1 MPWTSPT
8 SPSGDYFATLDLVTF
23 DNNAVATSVS
33 LSGTLIPDS
42 ITVTGTQQ
50 FHVFRGGRHWRL
62 DRSDR
67 RRSRLAD
74 DFQHRQLLQRSHAG
88 PRRHAGSWAQTTPC
102 RRPLR
107 WCSAAA
113 PRNGTF
119 DLAGFS
125 QTRRLA
131 GHRPVGRGR
140 QPDDRQQRGFQHRDI
155 DNQWF
160 LNLRRLDPGRVQR
173 RRRADGLDRCRRPG
187 VPQRQQHLHRTDDDC
202 HRRHIAARRQLRAL
216 GAGANAGNLVAN
228 GLLDLAGYHATVN
241 TLSGSGTV
249 GDSGGGGS
257 LTFGNNA
264 SSTFS
269 GLLTGGNNTNLT
281 KNGAG
286 TFVLTGTNVVANT
299 MINQGTYQIGN
310 GVLNGSAGS
319 ATQYNIAPVRGSI
332 STKAPAPT
340 PPSPGAAS
348 PAAGRSSWAT
358 PSRRRRGIAITAR

>member
-1 MPWTSPT
+1 M
-8 SPSGDYFATLDLVTF
+8 L
-23 DNNAVATSVS
+23 
-33 LSGTLIPDS
+33 
-42 ITVTGTQQ
+42 
-50 FHVFRGGRHWRL
+50 
-62 DRSDR
+62 
-67 RRSRLAD
+67 
-74 DFQHRQLLQRSHAG
+74 
-88 PRRHAGSWAQTTPC
+88 GS
-102 RRPLR
+102 
-107 WCSAAA
+107 SAAK
-113 PRNGTF
+113 GTF

-125 QTRRLA
+125 QTVASLGTGPSAAAANQTIGNSAASSTATLTINGSSTYGGSIQDEFNGGGGTASTVAA
-131 GHRPVGRGR
+131 GLVYLSGSNTYTGP
-140 QPDDRQQRGFQHRDI
+140 
-155 DNQWF
+155 
-160 LNLRRLDPGRVQR
+160 
-173 RRRADGLDRCRRPG
+173 
-187 VPQRQQHLHRTDDDC
+187 TT
-202 HRRHIAARRQLRAL
+202 IATAGTFHSAATPRI

-348 PAAGRSSWAT
+348 PAAGRWEYGQLQAGVGGVLLLQPDEPALQFHRHLAIRQQWGLQYRAAGLGQAAT
-358 PSRRRRGIAITAR
+358 VVIGDGRLSASTTARTTRPRFRKTSSYPPLPASLQT